1 MTSQNARTGAIRN
14 YDNSWAPNSK
24 GPSINYVVLV
34 RRGVASRTN
43 YYIDLT

>member
-14 YDNSWAPNSK
+14 YDNSLATK

-34 RRGVASRTN
+34 GRGVGPRTI
-43 YYIDLT
+43 YYMYIDLT